1 MRKPLLK
8 ALIIFSLILT
18 VFTAC
23 DNNVYMGEPERITPS
38 LWKVNNT
45 YFDSL
50 QEAMDYIYGNTKGNS
65 KSKSI
70 TDIPLSRTAILQ
82 RDVLHSNGETG
93 GGLVVPEDFT
103 GQLVIDF
110 NGFTYEFDNSLDH
123 FFDVRGGDEVYITNG
138 TTVIYNEADHE
149 PYALAV
155 NTDTVT
161 IDDHLID
168 DRRWDPTNNKSD
180 AKLFDVGPEGSL
192 VVRDIP
198 SSSSGATLSGVIA
211 IATDGIE
218 KGGKI
223 RITNSEL
230 VITNIF
236 TTYQDSEGN
245 IQPAIPST
253 VVVPE
258 AAKSEIDILSGT
270 VEIQD
275 INQGTDYKDGSSLFI
290 KAILNI
296 IKADPEYPSRE
307 TLVKNPHKID
317 TIIEAIV
324 DSVTDPAK
332 KADKEIIHDLYDDW
346 STDDP
351 GYPATCTESGLEVRW
366 CHFDGCDIDGHGTK
380 YSQSRE
386 IDALGHLV
394 TTPYVTTDPDTHW
407 HVCDRCHEHV
417 DIAVH
422 TFTEWTYG
430 ESVDFR
436 DCTVCSRHEEKTHV
450 HELVHHDRVP
460 HTATTPG
467 NIEYWHCNLCNNN
480 YKDSEAKFP
489 VADLTDPHV
498 LEHHEAVHHTCT
510 TDGNYEYWHCTVC
523 GLNFADAEAATVITK
538 IIDYAAHDGIEYH
551 PYKEETCTE
560 DGNIEYWFCSICEKY
575 FTEKSYDSEKEVDV
589 YSGEVQASDVILPK
603 GHILPVIPTP
613 DDYVYDDDHHWV
625 ECERCHEH
633 FYEHEH
639 EFEIIFDADI
649 SARKLSIE
657 SYCTTCKKRY
667 VNVIPSAT
675 GAFDISMSI
684 GIDVVRTAPGVN
696 EWTISVKDSVKEA
709 NKYNTCTWYS
719 QSGVELSGL
728 YGTDPI
734 TVSISDEVEPGNYQI
749 RCDFTDKQG
758 NLVDGCILQISK

>member
-1 MRKPLLK
+1 MKRPLLK
-8 ALIIFSLILT
+8 ALILFSLILT

-23 DNNVYMGEPERITPS
+23 DHNVYMGEPERITPS

-123 FFDVRGGDEVYITNG
+123 FFDVRGGDEVYIFNG
-138 TTVIYNEADHE
+138 TTVIYNEADHK

-155 NTDTVT
+155 NSDTVT

-168 DRRWDPTNNKSD
+168 DRRVEDDNHPEG
-180 AKLFDVGPEGSL
+180 AKLFDVGTNGSL
-192 VVRDIP
+192 VVTNT
-198 SSSSGATLSGVIA
+198 SSSESGATLTGIIS
-211 IATDGIE
+211 IATDGVAN
-218 KGGKI
+218 GGKI
-223 RITNSEL
+223 QVTNSNL

-253 VVVPE
+253 VNVPKK
-258 AAKSEIDILSGT
+258 AKSVIDILSGT

-275 INQGTDYKDGSSLFI
+275 INQGTDYKDGSNLFI

-296 IKADPEYPSRE
+296 IKGDPEDPTRE
-307 TLVKNPHKID
+307 TLVTNPHKID

-324 DSVTDPAK
+324 DYVTDPTK

-346 STDDP
+346 STDAP
-351 GYPATCTESGLEVRW
+351 GYPATCTTAGLEVRW
-366 CHFDGCDIDGHGTK
+366 CHYDGCDIGGGVK
-380 YSQSRE
+380 YSQQRE
-386 IDALGHLV
+386 ILALGHNLTQYDAV
-394 TTPYVTTDPDTHW
+394 AATCTTD
-407 HVCDRCHEHV
+407 
-417 DIAVH
+417 
-422 TFTEWTYG
+422 
-430 ESVDFR
+430 
-436 DCTVCSRHEEKTHV
+436 
-450 HELVHHDRVP
+450 
-460 HTATTPG
+460 G
-467 NIEYWHCNLCNNN
+467 NIEYWHCARCLK
-480 YKDSEAKFP
+480 Y
-489 VADLTDPHV
+489 
-498 LEHHEAVHHTCT
+498 
-510 TDGNYEYWHCTVC
+510 
-523 GLNFADAEAATVITK
+523 FADEACTQEKTAEQVVIP
-538 IIDYAAHDGIEYH
+538 ALGH
-551 PYKEETCTE
+551 
-560 DGNIEYWFCSICEKY
+560 NW
-575 FTEKSYDSEKEVDV
+575 SEKW
-589 YSGEVQASDVILPK
+589 
-603 GHILPVIPTP
+603 TF
-613 DDYVYDDDHHWV
+613 DDDIDEDHHWH
-625 ECERCHEH
+625 ECTRCHVINEESIEDH
-633 FYEHEH
+633 V
-639 EFEIIFDADI
+639 FEIVFDADI

-749 RCDFTDKQG
+749 RCEFYDSND
-758 NLVDGCILQISK
+758 DYRDMCILVLHK